1 MAMLRAL
8 AAARR
13 HDITVPLAQTTAPV
27 LVLRGSHDRIATSA
41 VTMPAGAH
49 MVVMTHGPLVAA
61 AIQTDLA
68 SHSVTRQCDSSDNA
82 PKASRPLKRCRS
94 LGNKGNIT

>member
-49 MVVMTHGPLVAA
+49 IVVMTHGPLVAA
-61 AIQTDLA
+61 AIRN
-68 SHSVTRQCDSSDNA
+68 HGDNH
-82 PKASRPLKRCRS
+82 
-94 LGNKGNIT
+94 